1 MAQTLIKVS
10 VKIKNDAGTYT
21 NGNVKAACSN
31 DNILK
36 FANAYSSLQN
46 SPADMIT
53 KKEEFMITL

>member
-1 MAQTLIKVS
+1 MAQIILKVS

-21 NGNVKAACSN
+21 NGNIAVDCSD

-46 SPADMIT
+46 SPADLIT
-53 KKEEFMITL
+53 KKEEYRILA